1 MERIKLNQMN
11 KKSIFLAIGLL
22 AILAIGSIILYLSFL
37 QNQSSSGVVSE
48 NTESGKIDE
57 TSDSIDAKQTPF
69 SELEKT
75 DFEIDSNLRTVEGIK
90 DNILNYIFGDEEFR
104 NENFYSLMSDTINL
118 ALINKYDINAF
129 VPRFD

>member
-48 NTESGKIDE
+48 NTESGK
-57 TSDSIDAKQTPF
+57 
-69 SELEKT
+69 
-75 DFEIDSNLRTVEGIK
+75 
-90 DNILNYIFGDEEFR
+90 
-104 NENFYSLMSDTINL
+104 
-118 ALINKYDINAF
+118 
-129 VPRFD
+129 